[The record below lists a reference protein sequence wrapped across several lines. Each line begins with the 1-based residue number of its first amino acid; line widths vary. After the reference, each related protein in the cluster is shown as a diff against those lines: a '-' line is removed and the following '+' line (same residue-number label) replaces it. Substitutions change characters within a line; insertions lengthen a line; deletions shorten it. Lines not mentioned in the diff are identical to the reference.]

1 MPDLADDLLFAN
13 ASRSAL
19 ADGLK
24 WKRAA
29 MGAGG
34 ERRGPPGPISNS
46 TSLCRRNR
54 KWRPGSVAGRNTG
67 VGATIGCKRICTT
80 LISCLKFI
88 TLLMFAAVMEADH
101 VQL

>member
-29 MGAGG
+29 VGAGG
-34 ERRGPPGPISNS
+34 ERRGPPRPISNS
-46 TSLCRRNR
+46 TSLRLCNR
-54 KWRPGSVAGRNTG
+54 KWRPRSEVGRNTG
-67 VGATIGCKRICTT
+67 LGATIRCKRICTT

-88 TLLMFAAVMEADH
+88 TLLMFAAGMEADH